1 MGLVLGASVA
11 MSTGCGPVGTEAGVG
26 TVRGELPLCYGPGP
40 DTNLVPRV
48 VVEAVGAEGYVL
60 HQRFDSSEAH
70 RFYELT
76 LRGGRYQLTAI
87 NAENGG
93 FITREPITVLVKA
106 GEQVR
111 ANFPSP
117 GCI

>member
-1 MGLVLGASVA
+1 MAAVLGACVA
-11 MSTGCGPVGTEAGVG
+11 MSTGCGPVGSDAGVG

-40 DTNLVPRV
+40 DTNLIPRV
-48 VVEAVGAEGYVL
+48 VVEAVGGGGYVL
-60 HQRFDSSEAH
+60 HQSFESSEAH

-76 LRGGRYQLTAI
+76 LRAGRYQLIAI

-93 FITREPITVLVKA
+93 FISREPLTVLVEA
-106 GEQVR
+106 GDRTR